1 MKIIIFVI
9 VGFLASLS
17 SPNLRAAASGGV
29 SQKAD
34 WGLTGVTTPLEEY
47 GLSLGDITVGRVFNP
62 IGQLK
67 HEDSILL
74 ARRLTH
80 ITNPWQEL
88 TPGTGL
94 IVDGRKA
101 VIRQIQPNTPPTTK
115 QIGLRVKL
123 TVEEISG
130 TIMTLEWEQEL
141 HNLNSAVPKPS
152 RDQAVDLLKNNLRP
166 GVHLI
171 VNGDRKIISRRKISY
186 TSTVS
191 KNNKDLRFEADY
203 YALSGGKGTLFGAP
217 AASENITDVAWE
229 IKDGLLGL
237 TQDTAQL
244 VTWKFRAR
252 DNDKDYIPNVTVLH
266 RARGVISSIRLL
278 EDNFAEA
285 YVQSTHDNQIH
296 TQQFKWEQLRDDKG
310 STSWQLRE
318 HQDDFIEIFRINDS
332 NIEFKITP
340 DSLLRANRQ
349 ASAFFRSRKQNTGSL
364 QLSSNIL
371 DADTV
376 SDQIK
381 NLQNIVKS
389 DASETIKIDAKRQAI
404 IYLARFYEH
413 QATTLQAL
421 RQERLFRANS
431 KREQAR
437 KYERHAWLTKRKIE
451 LLKENNI
458 TVKFSDTYGA
468 TQPGDLNVAA
478 LAITDI
484 LNQLKDYEET
494 EIPALKGSSLKVEF
508 SNLLRKNNSLK
519 NEAVRMREE
528 AKGLASMPAEHLN
541 TTKGGI
547 DSTAFDQKISKNY
560 TLALQFWSEYIF
572 RTQGL
577 KDGARK
583 LGETGIDGNIPPPDP
598 YLPEILLRQAW
609 IYRQMGLTERA
620 ISTYFDVLTGAT
632 KQKINSLT
640 RFERIALVAR
650 SQIANCYYE
659 EAKDREDIN
668 EAIDLYSRLLR
679 SDANELDSSQVELK
693 LLRALFK
700 SDTYARTEIR
710 RLERDLTALEN
721 SITKQS
727 PNSNPISISRNLLA
741 NEGERVRGEIA
752 VIEQDRAKNWTLLK
766 NHAERFIDNYKN
778 AEPNLRYDG
787 EIRYYKIAANKALGN
802 ALHVQ
807 RDMEILMNNE
817 SAPPELQQAWL
828 TTRVRVMID
837 VANLLFSEA
846 TDAEEIASALSY
858 KKNTIELQREL
869 QPKGAAGQEQPESRH
884 ALPQNLVLA
893 INGYKHALEY
903 DQTYRS
909 QIMLRQQ
916 IGFSLERL
924 GQKKKAKETYEQIS
938 HLCEMHNDDLNPTLK
953 VVKMYATL
961 KLINLEKELKQAEDG
976 NESDGT

>member
-1 MKIIIFVI
+1 MKIIVLVI
-9 VGFLASLS
+9 VGFLAALPS
-17 SPNLRAAASGGV
+17 SGLIAAASGAV
-29 SQKAD
+29 AQKTD

-47 GLSLGDITVGRVFNP
+47 GLSLGDITVSRVFNP

-67 HEDSILL
+67 HDDSIIL

-94 IVDGRKA
+94 IVAGNKA
-101 VIRQIQPNTPPTTK
+101 VIRQIQPDTPPTTK
-115 QIGLRVKL
+115 QTGLRVKL

-152 RDQAVDLLKNNLRP
+152 RDQAVDLLKNNLRA

-171 VNGDRKIISRRKISY
+171 INGDRKVISSREISY

-191 KNNKDLRFEADY
+191 KNNKDLRFKADY
-203 YALSGGKGTLFGAP
+203 YALSGSKGTLLGSP
-217 AASENITDVAWE
+217 SASENITDAAWR
-229 IKDGLLGL
+229 IKDGLLDL
-237 TQDTAQL
+237 AQDTAQL

-252 DNDKDYIPNVTVLH
+252 DNDEDNIPPVTVLH
-266 RARGVISSIRLL
+266 RARGTVSSISLL
-278 EDNFAEA
+278 EDNTAGA
-285 YVQSTHDNQIH
+285 YIQSTHGSQTH
-296 TQQFKWEQLRDDKG
+296 TQQFKWKQLQDDKG
-310 STSWQLRE
+310 NSSWQLTE
-318 HQDDFIEIFRINDS
+318 HQDDFIEIFRINDG

-349 ASAFFRSRKQNTGSL
+349 ASEFFRSRKQNTGAL

-376 SDQIK
+376 SDQIT
-381 NLQNIVKS
+381 NLEKIIKS
-389 DASETIKIDAKRQAI
+389 DASETIKIDAKRQAV

-413 QATTLQAL
+413 QATILQAL
-421 RQERLFRANS
+421 RQERVFRANA
-431 KREQAR
+431 KLELAR
-437 KYERHAWLTKRKIE
+437 KYERHEWLTKRKIE
-451 LLKENNI
+451 LLEKNNAS
-458 TVKFSDTYGA
+458 VKFSDTHGKP
-468 TQPGDLNVAA
+468 QPSDLNVAT
-478 LAITDI
+478 LTISET
-484 LNQLKDYEET
+484 LNQLKNYEET
-494 EIPALKGSSLKVEF
+494 EIPVLKGSSLKVEL
-508 SNLLRKNNSLK
+508 SDLLRKNTSLK
-519 NEAVRMREE
+519 NEAIRLREE
-528 AKGLASMPAEHLN
+528 AQGMSPGHSN
-541 TTKGGI
+541 TTKGNT
-547 DSTAFDQKISKNY
+547 DSAEFDQKISKNHN
-560 TLALQFWSEYIF
+560 LALQFWSEYIF
-572 RTQGL
+572 RTEGL

-609 IYRQMGLTERA
+609 IYRQMGLTQRA
-620 ISTYFDVLTGAT
+620 ISTYFDVLAGAA
-632 KQKINSLT
+632 KQKVSNLT
-640 RFERIALVAR
+640 RFQRITLVAR

-679 SDANELDSSQVELK
+679 SDENELDGSQVELK

-700 SDTYARTEIR
+700 SDTYARNEIR
-710 RLERDLTALEN
+710 RLERNLTTLAD
-721 SITKQS
+721 SITKQN
-727 PNSNPISISRNLLA
+727 PNFNSTSISRNLLT
-741 NEGERVRGEIA
+741 NESKRVQGEIA

-766 NHAERFIDNYKN
+766 KHAERFIENYRN
-778 AEPNLRYDG
+778 TEPNLRYDG

-837 VANLLFSEA
+837 VANLLYSEA
-846 TDAEEIASALSY
+846 IDAEAIAQSLHSKNKTSQLAL
-858 KKNTIELQREL
+858 KPDQPALKN
-869 QPKGAAGQEQPESRH
+869 PQEGILH

-893 INGYKHALEY
+893 INGYEHALEY

-924 GQKKKAKETYEQIS
+924 GQKKEAKDIYEEIS
-938 HLCEMHNDDLNPTLK
+938 GLCEMHNDDLNPTLK

-961 KLINLEKELKQAEDG
+961 KVNNLEKELKQAKAG
-976 NESDGT
+976 NESGGI